1 MAKVAL
7 EFDAGEIA
15 VDLAFLDRLADPAI
29 SNFAPAITDLSRDLS
44 LAVPAHR
51 LVDDYLQNGRGIA
64 AISSVLGASDGAPAG
79 VAEPVLRSSPLFAPL
94 LDGGP
99 QAQDF
104 TTSYVAT
111 EQVDLDLKGT
121 IVLDDPGSGST
132 PITVIISVDYGILT
146 VSAGTS
152 GADVADSGTGS
163 VTLTGTLAQI
173 QALLDDDAN
182 SAIAYTADTDTP
194 PASAEL
200 TTTVDDGISPIV
212 DSTTIAIT
220 AVNDAPV
227 IDLDTFEA
235 GTGAAASYN
244 EGDLPLLLA
253 PGAIFT
259 DDNDSFDGATLTI
272 AVSANGAAGD
282 ELSINDMGSGPGLLG
297 VSGTDITYGGV
308 VVGSFTGGTNG
319 DPLVI
324 TFNAD
329 ACHCA
334 VQLAMDNIAY
344 ATTSDTPSTDQ
355 RTVSFTLLDGGG
367 TDNGGFDTVSA
378 DVLLDVAATNDAPVA
393 TAPLTDYTAT
403 EQVPLDLKNSGLS
416 VSDADAGTGDVTV
429 TLGVDFG
436 TLHIE
441 AGGTNVVITD
451 NDSWEVTLTGTV
463 DEINALLNGDATS
476 VVTYTADSDFPPET
490 DELTLSIDDGGNSGD
505 GGALGGLATATIAIT
520 AVNDAPQLDLDYFAA
535 GNNAVATYTEGDPP
549 VFLAYDAA
557 FDDDNEDWDGATMT
571 VSIAGGTAGDQ
582 LTIDDFGT
590 GPGELGLDGS
600 NVTYEGDIVGT
611 WSGGVNGAPLVVT
624 FNADACAC
632 AVELLAGSI
641 LYENTDDIV
650 AAESRTVTFTFV
662 DGDGVA
668 NGGQDTTSA
677 TVALDVLPFAE
688 IIVGPDATVNE
699 DTPLDLTGISIT
711 GIAADPAT
719 DLITVSLHVE
729 HGTLDIRTDVVGGIG
744 AGDITGGADGS
755 ADITITATQDQ
766 INATL
771 ASLGG
776 LIYQS
781 DQDYNGADE
790 VEISG
795 HAVSTDTAIAFTEF
809 PPLTIGVPPTAVALT
824 DLDGDG
830 SADLVFGLDGG
841 VVLFSNTLTGSAP
854 IPAGAPSAFAFAD
867 FDGDGFID
875 IGISSYD
882 AAGAGYVGYISMD
895 TGDFVSIATVPY
907 AADLVTG
914 DFNGDGLVDIAV
926 ADADNGRVAIILQD
940 TPGVYLPPAFSA
952 ATGQFATTI
961 LTGDFNGDGD
971 LDLLVGNVG
980 TLPIGDPPGSINLM
994 LGNGDGTFAVAA
1006 PVLTGTASI
1015 GSIAVAD
1022 FDGDGVLDIVYT
1034 SIDFADV
1041 ANNGVRVALG
1051 NGDGTFAASTLV
1063 TTTPDGAYGDVMAA
1077 DLNNDGFI
1085 DLVVANGDFPGTISI
1100 LAGNGDGTFQA
1111 PIVLDSDGEPIFV
1124 GIGDPDDDGDLD
1136 LVVGNVGSGG
1146 SITLY
1151 NNDLGGGEDV
1161 AGVIGITI
1169 DPVDDTAVAVDDSGA
1184 SVLENGTVIVDV
1196 LANDTDVDGPAPA
1209 LATVNGAVLT
1219 NPGDFTTLA
1228 SGATVTL
1235 NANGTLTYNPNGS
1248 FNTLISTATAA
1259 QTGAV
1264 NTSALDSFTYAL
1276 AGGAIG
1282 TVEVTV
1288 NGVTSADDRLA
1299 GNSGGNVITDRA
1311 AGDFYM
1317 LQDGGTDTVSGGGGS
1332 DGFYFGAALDPFDSV
1347 NGGTG
1352 AGTDDQLGL
1361 QGDYTGVHALTFG
1374 ANNLV
1379 EIETLAILSGSTTA
1393 FGDRAGNH
1401 YSYDLTT
1408 IDENVAAGRQLI
1420 VNANQLLAGE
1430 NLTFNGAAETDGT
1443 FLFYGGLGTDT
1454 LTGGQGSDAFFFGDG
1469 GRFSASDHVDG
1480 QGGVDDQLGLRGDYS
1495 AGVTFQAGTMTNIE
1509 TLSLMSASDAR
1520 FAPPGTSF
1528 DYNITLDDANVAAGH
1543 VLTVNANTLHAGED
1557 VTFHGEAETD
1567 GSFHFMMGAGND
1579 TLFGGANDDQFYG
1592 RLGHDVMTGGGGN
1605 DTFYFR
1611 AIAESTNAA
1620 MDEITDFN
1628 AGDHIDLSVIDAST
1642 AGSGDNAFAFIGADA
1657 FNHVA
1662 GELRV
1667 AGSGSSWT
1675 VQGDVDGDGIA
1686 DFSIAVATLGAY
1698 SFTSNDFVL

>member
-7 EFDAGEIA
+7 EFDADEIA
-15 VDLAFLDRLADPAI
+15 VNLAAFDRLASPAV
-29 SNFAPAITDLSRDLS
+29 NKFAPTIADLNRDLS
-44 LAVPAHR
+44 LAIPAQRPVH
-51 LVDDYLQNGRGIA
+51 DYLQNGRGVA
-64 AISSVLGASDGAPAG
+64 DISTILGASDGAPADI
-79 VAEPVLRSSPLFAPL
+79 AEPTLRSPLIFASL
-94 LDGGP
+94 LDNGP

-104 TTSYVAT
+104 TTTYDAT

-132 PITVIISVDYGILT
+132 PITVTIAVDYGILT
-146 VSAGTS
+146 VSTGTS
-152 GADVADSGTGS
+152 GADVADSGTAS
-163 VTLTGTLAQI
+163 VTITGTLAQI
-173 QALLDDDAN
+173 QALLDDDAS

-194 PASAEL
+194 PASAGL
-200 TTTVDDGISPIV
+200 TTTVDDGVSPII
-212 DSTTIAIT
+212 DSTTITIA

-227 IDLDTFEA
+227 IDLDPFEP
-235 GTGAAASYN
+235 GTGAAASYF

-253 PGAIFT
+253 PSAIFT
-259 DDNDSFDGATLTI
+259 DDNDSFDGATLT
-272 AVSANGAAGD
+272 VSFSANGAAGD

-297 VSGTDITYGGV
+297 VSGTDITYDGV

-355 RTVSFTLLDGGG
+355 RTVSFTLVDGGG
-367 TDNGGFDTVSA
+367 IATGGFDTTSV
-378 DVLLDVAATNDAPVA
+378 DVQLDVTATNDAPVA
-393 TAPLTDYTAT
+393 TVPLTDYVAV
-403 EQVPLDLKNSGLS
+403 EQVALDLKNSGLS
-416 VSDADAGTGDVTV
+416 VSDADAGTADVTV

-441 AGGTNVVITD
+441 AGGTSVVITD
-451 NDSWEVTLTGTV
+451 NDSWEVTLTGSI

-490 DELTLSIDDGGNSGD
+490 DALTLSIDDGGNSGD
-505 GGALGGLATATIAIT
+505 GGAMDTLATATIAIT
-520 AVNDAPQLDLDYFAA
+520 AINDAPQLDLDYFAA

-600 NVTYEGDIVGT
+600 NVTYEGQIVGT

-641 LYENTDDIV
+641 LYENTDDLV

-688 IIVGPDATVNE
+688 IVVGPDATVNE

-771 ASLGG
+771 SSLGG
-776 LIYQS
+776 LIYQG

-790 VEISG
+790 VDISG
-795 HAVSTDTAIAFTEF
+795 HAVSADTAIAFTEL

-830 SADLVFGLDGG
+830 AADLVFGLDGG
-841 VVLFSNTLTGSAP
+841 VILFSNTFTGAAP

-875 IGISSYD
+875 IGVSSYD

-895 TGDFVSIATVPY
+895 TGDFVTIANVPY

-914 DFNGDGLVDIAV
+914 DFNGDGLIDIAV

-940 TPGVYLPPAFSA
+940 TPGVYLPPAYSA
-952 ATGQFATTI
+952 ATGQFANTV
-961 LTGDFNGDGD
+961 LTGDFNGDGN

-980 TLPIGDPPGSINLM
+980 TLPIGDPPGSIDLM
-994 LGNGDGTFAVAA
+994 LGNGDGTFALAA
-1006 PVLTGTASI
+1006 PALTGSASI

-1022 FDGDGVLDIVYT
+1022 FNGDGALDIVYT
-1034 SIDFADV
+1034 SIDHSDV
-1041 ANNGVRVALG
+1041 TNNGIWVALG
-1051 NGDGTFAASTLV
+1051 NGDGTFAASALV
-1063 TTTPDGAYGDVMAA
+1063 TTTPDGAYGEVVAG
-1077 DLNNDGFI
+1077 DLNGDGFI
-1085 DLVVANGDFPGTISI
+1085 DLVVANGDDPGTISI

-1111 PIVLDSDGEPIFV
+1111 PILLDSDGQPMFV
-1124 GIGDPDDDGDLD
+1124 GIGDPDGDGDLD

-1151 NNDLGGGEDV
+1151 NNDTGGGADV
-1161 AGVIGITI
+1161 VGVIGITV
-1169 DPVDDTAVAVDDSGA
+1169 DPVDDAAVAVDDSGA
-1184 SVLENGTVIVDV
+1184 TVLENATVIVDV
-1196 LANDTDVDGPAPA
+1196 LANDTDVDGPGAI
-1209 LATVNGAVLT
+1209 LATVNGTALT
-1219 NPGDFTTLA
+1219 NPGDFTILT
-1228 SGATVTL
+1228 SGAKVTL
-1235 NANGTLTYNPNGS
+1235 NADGTLTYDPNGH
-1248 FNTLISTATAA
+1248 FNTLIAAATASA
-1259 QTGAV
+1259 TGAL
-1264 NTSALDSFTYAL
+1264 NTSAVDSFTYAL
-1276 AGGAIG
+1276 AGGGVG

-1299 GNSGGNVITDRA
+1299 GNSGDNVITGRA
-1311 AGDFYM
+1311 AADLYM
-1317 LQDGGTDTVSGGGGS
+1317 LHHGGTDSVSGGGGG
-1332 DGFYFGAALDPFDSV
+1332 DGFYFGAALDATDSV
-1347 NGGTG
+1347 NGGVG
-1352 AGTDDQLGL
+1352 DDDQVGL

-1374 ANNLV
+1374 VNNLV
-1379 EIETLAILSGSTTA
+1379 EVETLAILSGSTTT
-1393 FGDRAGNH
+1393 FGDTAGNH

-1408 IDENVAAGRQLI
+1408 IDANVAAGKQLI
-1420 VNANQLLAGE
+1420 VNANLLQVGE
-1430 NLTFNGAAETDGT
+1430 NLTFNGSAETDGT
-1443 FLFYGGLGTDT
+1443 FLFYGGLGTDN

-1469 GRFSASDHVDG
+1469 GRFSATDHVDG
-1480 QGGVDDQLGLRGDYS
+1480 QGGADDQLGLRGDYS
-1495 AGVTFQAGTMTNIE
+1495 AGVIFQASTMTNIE
-1509 TLSLMSASDAR
+1509 TLGLMSAADAR
-1520 FAPPGTSF
+1520 FAPLGTAF
-1528 DYNITLDDANVAAGH
+1528 DYDITLDDANVAAGQT
-1543 VLTVNANTLHAGED
+1543 LTISANNLRVGED

-1567 GSFHFMMGAGND
+1567 GYFHFMMGSGDD
-1579 TLFGGANDDQFYG
+1579 TLFGGANADQFYG

-1628 AGDHIDLSVIDAST
+1628 AGDHIDVSVIDAST
-1642 AGSGDNAFAFIGADA
+1642 VGGGNNAFAFIGGDA

-1667 AGSGSSWT
+1667 VGSGSAWT
-1675 VQGDVDGDGIA
+1675 VQADVDGDGIA
-1686 DFSIAVATLGAY
+1686 DFSIAVETLGAY